1 MTPKTMNTNDKI
13 IKLREMMS
21 LYGIDAYIIYTSD
34 PHNSEY
40 PADHWK
46 FREYMSGFNGSAG
59 TLVVTKNHAGLWT
72 DSRYFI
78 QAEKQL
84 RGSCVE
90 LHKMFTPGVPDYIT
104 YLTYLLPS
112 GSTVG
117 ADGFTMTMDEYRALS
132 QKLGNFGI
140 EMNIKLDFASEIFMM
155 RPALPL
161 SELWPVPK
169 QHEGL
174 TRQQKVEAVRAE
186 MKKLGASH
194 YLVSALDDIAWVTN
208 LRCADV
214 EFNPVF
220 YAYMII
226 TQDEEHLYIDPHKLT
241 TELSKQLEAEGIT
254 LSLYEHYERNLGNIP
269 ANARVYFDPAQL
281 NARCTQAL
289 PAECVKVE
297 GRSIITHLKAIKSD
311 FEIANIKNAHIRDGV
326 ALVRFARKMMQ
337 SLGNERLTELSLCE
351 RLTAERAKDDLYISD
366 SFGTIMAY
374 GTNAAIVHYE
384 PTIESNADVEPHG
397 LLLIDSGAQYADG
410 TTDITRTFALGT
422 VSDKEKL
429 HYTLTLKGTIGL
441 ATCIFPEGTRGT
453 QLDTF
458 CRQAMWRYGVDYGHG
473 SGHGVGYCLN
483 VHEGPQNISKKPI
496 DVPIEAGM
504 VTSDEPGIY
513 VEGSHGVRIEN
524 LTVCVEA
531 KKTSFGTFLGFET
544 ITLFPIDT
552 APIMVDLLTPQEVK
566 WLNDYHKQVYDA
578 LSPHLDGED
587 LDWLRQACQEI

>member
-1 MTPKTMNTNDKI
+1 MNTNDKI
-13 IKLREMMS
+13 IKLREQMQ
-21 LYGIDAYIIYTSD
+21 LFGLDAYIVYTSD

-46 FREYMSGFNGSAG
+46 FREYLSGFNGSAG

-90 LHKMFTPGVPDYIT
+90 LHKMFTPGVPDYVT

-117 ADGFTMTMDEYRALS
+117 VDGFTMTMHEYRTLKH
-132 QKLGNFGI
+132 KLGNFGI
-140 EMNIKLDFASEIFMM
+140 EMNIKLDFASDLFVQ
-155 RPALPL
+155 RPPLPTNEVWL
-161 SELWPVPK
+161 VPRV
-169 QHEGL
+169 HEGL
-174 TRQQKVEAVRAE
+174 SRQEKVAAVREE
-186 MKKLGASH
+186 MKKLGATH
-194 YLVSALDDIAWVTN
+194 YLVSALDDVAWVTN
-208 LRCADV
+208 IRCSDV
-214 EFNPVF
+214 EYNPVF

-226 TQDEEHLYIDPHKLT
+226 TADEEHLYINPHKLT
-241 TELSKQLEAEGIT
+241 TETSKILENDGIT

-269 ANARVYFDPAQL
+269 SNARVLFDPEQL
-281 NARCTQAL
+281 NSRCAL
-289 PAECVKVE
+289 AIPAECIKVE
-297 GRSIITHLKAIKSD
+297 SRSIITHLKSLKSD
-311 FEIANIKNAHIRDGV
+311 FEIKNIKAAHVRDGV
-326 ALVRFARKMMQ
+326 ALVKFARYM
-337 SLGNERLTELSLCE
+337 LENVGRTRLTELSLSE
-351 RLTAERAKDDLYISD
+351 RLTSERAKMPHYLSD

-374 GTNAAIVHYE
+374 GPNAAIVHYE
-384 PTIESNADVEPHG
+384 PTIESNADVEPRG
-397 LLLIDSGAQYADG
+397 LILIDSGGQYADG
-410 TTDITRTFALGT
+410 TTDITRTFALGP

-441 ATCIFPEGTRGT
+441 ATAVFPEGTRGT

-458 CRQAMWRYGVDYGHG
+458 CRHAMWRYGVDYGHG

-496 DVPIEAGM
+496 DVAIEKGM

-544 ITLFPIDT
+544 ITMFPIDT
-552 APIMVDLLTPQEVK
+552 APILTDLLTPQEVR
-566 WLNDYHKQVYDA
+566 WLNDYHKTVYDA
-578 LSPHLDGED
+578 LSPHLDGDD
-587 LDWLRQACQEI
+587 LEWLRKACQPIGQ